1 MKKKIVLLMTV
12 GVMALAGCGAAGTV
26 SEKTDGS
33 AEETVRELKIDMESE
48 SEPTS
53 DSTEKETDLGE
64 ADAGSEER
72 SVGGNTVNEPEEE
85 QYTWQEFTITL
96 PEDWIGRCVM
106 EEHETGFLIFQKA
119 SYEIND
125 TLGFICSFYHTREP
139 VEYGIGE
146 TLIAYTEDGELYYLA
161 QPMDVACDTENENI
175 LGEYIWMCQQVP
187 LLKASLQIAAS
198 GVHGN
203 ADEYMFPTSSILAL
217 DQEMLEGF
225 SNNSLWIGRN
235 EIYARHGRLFD
246 NVYLQRYFDR
256 CTWYKGEIPAQ
267 EFQESV
273 LNQTEKDNI
282 KLLLAAEKEYDRQHP
297 YPKMYQASEVAVED
311 LNGDGAADEISY
323 RVMEQETG
331 EVLCEITVN
340 GEAYI
345 ANELFT
351 PELDFIMTNPM
362 MDRFYIT
369 DILEGD
375 GVLEIAVLDEGPSD
389 DPITHF
395 YQYDGTL
402 YYIGMVPRF
411 SFEKRNGGLNG
422 FNGYGSINGELVTD
436 LIETAY
442 VQGSWRYD
450 GNSITFW
457 DWGWYEYLPDSSHVL
472 YEDLPVYLGC
482 EETSA
487 TAVIPAQE
495 EVFFLGTDME
505 RWILVKGKDGSM
517 GYMLVENGNIVVLDK
532 PAEEVFSGLQF
543 SG

>member
-12 GVMALAGCGAAGTV
+12 AVMALAGCGVAGTV

-33 AEETVRELKIDMESE
+33 DEETVRGAET
-48 SEPTS
+48 EPGTEIETAAE
-53 DSTEKETDLGE
+53 STEEAGQGE
-64 ADAGSEER
+64 ISEGSEE
-72 SVGGNTVNEPEEE
+72 SPVGGNAVNEPEEE

-96 PEDWIGRCVM
+96 PEDWVGRCVM
-106 EEHETGFLIFQKA
+106 EEHETGFLIYQKA
-119 SYEIND
+119 SYEIDN
-125 TLGFICSFYHTREP
+125 TQGFICSFYHTREP

-146 TLIAYTEDGELYYLA
+146 TLIAYTEDGELYYLV
-161 QPMDVACDTENENI
+161 QPMDVACNTEDKNI

-198 GVHGN
+198 NVHGN

-235 EIYARHGRLFD
+235 EIYARHGRQFD

-282 KLLLAAEKEYDRQHP
+282 KLLQAAEKEYDRQHP
-297 YPKMYQASEVAVED
+297 YPKRYQASEVAAED

-345 ANELFT
+345 ANELSD
-351 PELDFIMTNPM
+351 PELGVLMTNPT
-362 MDRFYIT
+362 MDCFYIT

-389 DPITHF
+389 DWVTHF

-402 YYIGMVPRF
+402 HYIGTVLGFPF
-411 SFEKRNGGLNG
+411 AEKNGGLNG

-457 DWGWYEYLPDSSHVL
+457 DWGWYEYLPDSAHVL
-472 YEDLPVYLGC
+472 YEDLPVYLGR

-517 GYMLVENGNIVVLDK
+517 GYMLVEDGNIVELNK
-532 PAEEVFSGLQF
+532 PAGEVFSGLQF

>member
-12 GVMALAGCGAAGTV
+12 GVMALAGCGVAGTV
-26 SEKTDGS
+26 SEKTDS
-33 AEETVRELKIDMESE
+33 SDEETVRGTETSPGTETASE
-48 SEPTS
+48 S
-53 DSTEKETDLGE
+53 TEEMGQGE
-64 ADAGSEER
+64 ISQGSEE
-72 SVGGNTVNEPEEE
+72 SPMGGNTVKEPEEE
-85 QYTWQEFTITL
+85 QYTWQEYTITL
-96 PEDWIGRCVM
+96 PESWVGRCVM
-106 EEHETGFLIFQKA
+106 EEHETGFLIYQKA
-119 SYEIND
+119 SYEIDD

-198 GVHGN
+198 NVHGN

-217 DQEMLEGF
+217 DQEMLADF
-225 SNNSLWIGRN
+225 SANSLWIGRN
-235 EIYARHGRLFD
+235 EIYARHGRQFD
-246 NVYLQRYFDR
+246 NVYLQQYFER

-282 KLLLAAEKEYDRQHP
+282 KLLQAAEKEYDRQHP
-297 YPKMYQASEVAVED
+297 YPKKYQASEVAVED
-311 LNGDGAADEISY
+311 LNGDGVADEISY

-331 EVLCEITVN
+331 EVLCELTVN
-340 GEAYI
+340 GETYI
-345 ANELFT
+345 ANELSD
-351 PELDFIMTNPM
+351 PELGALMTNPT
-362 MDRFYIT
+362 MDCFYIT

-389 DPITHF
+389 DWVNHF

-402 YYIGMVPRF
+402 HYIGTVLGFPF
-411 SFEKRNGGLNG
+411 AEKNGGLNG
-422 FNGYGSINGELVTD
+422 FNGYGSINGELVID

-457 DWGWYEYLPDSSHVL
+457 DWGWYEYLPDSAHVL

-487 TAVIPAQE
+487 TAAIPAQE

-517 GYMLVENGNIVVLDK
+517 GYMLVEDGNIVELNK

>member
-33 AEETVRELKIDMESE
+33 AEETVRELRTDMESE
-48 SEPTS
+48 SAS
-53 DSTEKETDLGE
+53 DSAEQETALGE

-72 SVGGNTVNEPEEE
+72 TVGGNTVNKPEQQ
-85 QYTWQEFTITL
+85 QYTWQEYTITL
-96 PEDWIGRCVM
+96 PENWVGRCVM
-106 EEHETGFLIFQKA
+106 EEHETGFSIYQRA
-119 SYEIND
+119 SYEIDD
-125 TLGFICSFYHTREP
+125 TQGYICSFFHTQET
-139 VEYGIGE
+139 VEYGIGK
-146 TLIAYTEDGELYYLA
+146 TLIAYTEDGELYYMS
-161 QPMDVACDTENENI
+161 QPMDVACDTEDENI
-175 LGEYIWMCQQVP
+175 LGEYIRMCQQVP

-217 DQEMLEGF
+217 DQEILREY
-225 SNNSLWIGRN
+225 SDNNLWIGRN
-235 EIYARHGRLFD
+235 EIYARHGRQFD
-246 NVYLQRYFDR
+246 NVYLQQYFDQ

-273 LNQTEKDNI
+273 LNQTEKDNL
-282 KLLLAAEKEYDRQHP
+282 KLLQAAEKEYDRQHP
-297 YPKMYQASEVAVED
+297 YPKRYQALEVASED
-311 LNGDGAADEISY
+311 LNGDGIADEISY
-323 RVMEQETG
+323 RVMEQGTG
-331 EVLCEITVN
+331 EVLCELTVN
-340 GEAYI
+340 GETYI
-345 ANELFT
+345 ANELSD
-351 PELDFIMTNPM
+351 PELGVLMTNPTL
-362 MDRFYIT
+362 DCFYIT

-375 GVLEIAVLDEGPSD
+375 GVLEIAVLDEGPSED
-389 DPITHF
+389 WVTHF

-402 YYIGMVPRF
+402 YYIGTVLGFPFAEM
-411 SFEKRNGGLNG
+411 NGGLNG
-422 FNGYGSINGELVTD
+422 FNGYGSINGEMVTD

-457 DWGWYEYLPDSSHVL
+457 DWGWYKYLPDSSHVL
-472 YEDLPVYLGC
+472 YEDLPVYLER

-505 RWILVKGKDGSM
+505 RWILVKGKDGSQ
-517 GYMLVENGNIVVLDK
+517 GYMLVENGNIAELNK

-543 SG
+543 SD

>member
-1 MKKKIVLLMTV
+1 MKKKIILLMTA

-33 AEETVRELKIDMESE
+33 AEEMVRELRTDMDSE
-48 SEPTS
+48 SEPVL
-53 DSTEKETDLGE
+53 DSAEKEAALGE
-64 ADAGSEER
+64 ADEGGEE
-72 SVGGNTVNEPEEE
+72 SPVGGHTVNEPEEE
-85 QYTWQEFTITL
+85 QYTWQEYTITL
-96 PEDWIGRCVM
+96 PEDWVGRCVI
-106 EEHETGFLIFQKA
+106 EEHETGFLIYQKA
-119 SYEIND
+119 SYEIDN

-146 TLIAYTEDGELYYLA
+146 TMIAYTEDGELYYMA
-161 QPMDVACDTENENI
+161 RPMDVACDTEDKNI
-175 LGEYIWMCQQVP
+175 LGEYIRMCQQVP

-198 GVHGN
+198 DIHGN

-217 DQEMLEGF
+217 DQEMLADF
-225 SNNSLWIGRN
+225 SANSLWIGRN
-235 EIYARHGRLFD
+235 EIYARHGRQFD
-246 NVYLQRYFDR
+246 NVYLQQYFDR

-282 KLLLAAEKEYDRQHP
+282 KLLQAAEKEYDRQHP
-297 YPKMYQASEVAVED
+297 YPKMYKASEAASED
-311 LNGDGAADEISY
+311 LNGDGSADEIGY

-340 GEAYI
+340 GETYI

-351 PELDFIMTNPM
+351 PELDSIMTYPM

-375 GVLEIAVLDEGPSD
+375 GVLEIAVVDEGPSED
-389 DPITHF
+389 WVTHF

-402 YYIGMVPRF
+402 YYIGTVLGFPF
-411 SFEKRNGGLNG
+411 ASGGLNG
-422 FNGYGSINGELVTD
+422 FNGFGSINGELVTD

-442 VQGSWRYD
+442 VQGCWRYD
-450 GNSITFW
+450 GNTIALW
-457 DWGWYEYLPDSSHVL
+457 DWGWYEYLPDYAHVL
-472 YEDLPVYLGC
+472 YEDLPVYLER
-482 EETSA
+482 EETSV
-487 TAVIPAQE
+487 TAIIPAQE

-505 RWILVKGKDGSM
+505 RWILVKGKDGSQ
-517 GYMLVENGNIVVLDK
+517 GYMLVEDGNIVELDK

-543 SG
+543 SD